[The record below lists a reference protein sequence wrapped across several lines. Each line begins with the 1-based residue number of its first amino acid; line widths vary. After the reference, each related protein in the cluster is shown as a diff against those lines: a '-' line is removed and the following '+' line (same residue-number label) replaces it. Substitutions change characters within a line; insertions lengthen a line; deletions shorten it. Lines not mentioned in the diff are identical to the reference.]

1 MKNAAIAFFATAS
14 AAAAHPGHPV
24 VATGT
29 EGHALS
35 HTLIGLVLVAA
46 AVGVWLFQRRRSEG

>member
-1 MKNAAIAFFATAS
+1 MKTATIALFVTAS

-35 HTLIGLVLVAA
+35 HTLIGLVLVGA
-46 AVGVWLFQRRRSEG
+46 AVGVWLVQHRRSEG